1 MFLVR
6 LLPLGPQ
13 QTLRNQ
19 GGGTKILGPV
29 YMEWGTAVQ
38 WGWFLLFSRSGGHKT
53 KETYPTRPGSPTPCK
68 QGLRQ
73 LIVFHWH
80 LKSRGFG
87 VSSTHWTG
95 LCILKPETVSP
106 RCRDIIVSMFW
117 QMMHACFDFLGQN
130 WEGEGWEARP
140 PIPALPQAKAL
151 SSHHASFLEHS
162 SKSQSFTPSR
172 L

>member
-1 MFLVR
+1 M
-6 LLPLGPQ
+6 LLKERSSHVSCETSPF
-13 QTLRNQ
+13 R
-19 GGGTKILGPV
+19 
-29 YMEWGTAVQ
+29 AVAN
-38 WGWFLLFSRSGGHKT
+38 LKKLEGHKDF
-53 KETYPTRPGSPTPCK
+53 
-68 QGLRQ
+68 RQ
-73 LIVFHWH
+73 LIVFHWY
-80 LKSRGFG
+80 LKSRGLW

-106 RCRDIIVSMFW
+106 SCRDIIVSMFW

-140 PIPALPQAKAL
+140 PFPALPQAKAL

-162 SKSQSFTPSR
+162 SKSQSFTPIR